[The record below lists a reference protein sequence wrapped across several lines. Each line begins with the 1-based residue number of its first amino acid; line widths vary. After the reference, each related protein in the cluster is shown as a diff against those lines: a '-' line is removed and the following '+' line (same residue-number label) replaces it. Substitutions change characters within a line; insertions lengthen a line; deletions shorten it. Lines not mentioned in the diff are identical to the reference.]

1 MAALARY
8 LKILLGLLAL
18 LMLLNIG
25 FNLLVD
31 PFNAWQVLKVDGVN
45 AIKNRTHKYERI
57 AKPAMAESM
66 PTERVFI
73 GTSRTE

>member
-1 MAALARY
+1 MAALTRY

-31 PFNAWQVLKVDGVN
+31 PFNAWQVVKVDGFN
-45 AIKNRTHKYERI
+45 AVKSRAYKYERM

-66 PTERVFI
+66 PTEHVFI